1 MHRRAFLALLLAAPY
16 ARAQGAWPAKPIR
29 LISPFPPGAV
39 VDTLCRTLA
48 APLGELLGQPVVV
61 ENRVGA
67 GGNIGMEVVAK
78 SAPDGYTIGMGGVAQ
93 LAINPSVYARMP
105 FDPLRDFAPI
115 TFVASNVNVVVV
127 NPAVPAHDVRELIA
141 YARANPGKLA
151 FGSAGTG
158 TSQHLA
164 GELFKQLTGVEMTHV
179 PYKGAGPA
187 VSDLIGGQIPLMFAD
202 ISAVLPHIQAG
213 KLRALGVTSRT
224 RTALLDV
231 PTVIEQGVP
240 GFEVTAWFGL
250 LAPAGTPREVVL
262 QLNQGAAR
270 VLRTPATAMRLQA
283 LGLTPAPG
291 TPEEFADLMRAE
303 LARWTKIVRAANIR
317 AE

>member
-1 MHRRAFLALLLAAPY
+1 
-16 ARAQGAWPAKPIR
+16 
-29 LISPFPPGAV
+29 
-39 VDTLCRTLA
+39 
-48 APLGELLGQPVVV
+48 
-61 ENRVGA
+61 
-67 GGNIGMEVVAK
+67 
-78 SAPDGYTIGMGGVAQ
+78 
-93 LAINPSVYARMP
+93 
-105 FDPLRDFAPI
+105 
-115 TFVASNVNVVVV
+115 VNVVVV
-127 NPAVPAHDVRELIA
+127 NPAVPAHDVQELIS

-164 GELFKQLTGVEMTHV
+164 GELFKQLTGIEMTHV

-187 VSDLIGGQIPLMFAD
+187 VSDLLGGQIPLMFAD
-202 ISAVLPHIQAG
+202 ISAVLAHVQAG

-224 RTALLDV
+224 RTPLLDV

-250 LAPAGTPREVVL
+250 LGPAGTPRDVVM
-262 QLNQGAAR
+262 QLNQSAAR
-270 VLRTPATAMRLQA
+270 VLRTPAIAARLQA

-291 TPEEFADLMRAE
+291 TPEEFAALMHAE